1 MRRRR
6 RHRHPD
12 AKGFVTPPER
22 LFEISRLPDRMRS
35 RLVTGPRL
43 LVAEHNGREARYF
56 VMVDVEG
63 TPTLSGPELHVH
75 CAENSSRANVIQHAM
90 GPSRQHQEVPR
101 RNARGRR
108 AAPGL
113 AG

>member
-63 TPTLSGPELHVH
+63 TPTLSGPEQHVH
-75 CAENSSRANVIQHAM
+75 CAENSVELIWA
-90 GPSRQHQEVPR
+90 EVHDFDR
-101 RNARGRR
+101 L
-108 AAPGL
+108 GL
-113 AG
+113 QPEHLCADLVELLDL